1 MADGADEEVTTRVL
15 YPRMG
20 GDGRPQ
26 AIYVGHGKDGWK
38 DAYHFL
44 LTMPLGAFF
53 GVMGAGYLAVNT
65 VFALIYLIVGG
76 VSGVRHGDFLD
87 AFFFSAETLS
97 TVGFGQMAPQ
107 TLAAHLAVTLESFV
121 GLFNLAIATGLL
133 FARISRPT
141 ARVVFSDRAV
151 VTTYQGKP
159 TLMFRAAN
167 RRRNRIV
174 EAEVT
179 VNLARDGV
187 TREGARM
194 RGFET
199 LPTVRSRSP
208 VFILTWQIM
217 HQIDEASPLFG
228 ETTASLIEQRAEI
241 VVILKGLDETFAQT
255 IHARASYTPE
265 EIVWGGRLVDIFS
278 RNEDGLPVIDYTRF
292 HDIDEP

>member
-1 MADGADEEVTTRVL
+1 MADGAENEGQVR

-20 GDGRPQ
+20 GDNLPP
-26 AIYVGHGKDGWK
+26 AIFIGHAKDGWK

-53 GVMGAGYLAVNT
+53 ATMGAAYLSVNALFAV
-65 VFALIYLIVGG
+65 AYMLVGG
-76 VSGVRHGDFLD
+76 IDGVRPGDFPD
-87 AFFFSAETLS
+87 AFFFSIQTLGTIGYGQMSPRSFGAETVV
-97 TVGFGQMAPQ
+97 TV
-107 TLAAHLAVTLESFV
+107 ESFF

-141 ARVVFSDRAV
+141 ARVMFSDLAV
-151 VTTYQGKP
+151 VTPHDGVP

-174 EAEVT
+174 EAEVS

-187 TREGARM
+187 TLEGASM

-199 LPTVRSRSP
+199 MATVRSRSP
-208 VFILTWQIM
+208 VFLLTWQIM
-217 HQIDEASPLFG
+217 HRIDETSPLYG
-228 ETTASLIEQRAEI
+228 ATTESLIAQRAEI

-265 EIVWGGRLVDIFS
+265 EIIWGARLADVFS
-278 RNEDGLPVIDYTRF
+278 RAPDGRPVIDYTRF
-292 HDIDEP
+292 HDIEGP

>member
-1 MADGADEEVTTRVL
+1 
-15 YPRMG
+15 MG
-20 GDGRPQ
+20 GRRPS
-26 AIYVGHGKDGWK
+26 IIGHAKDGWR

-44 LTMPLGAFF
+44 LTMPLGVFF

-65 VFALIYLIVGG
+65 VFALIYLVVGG

-141 ARVVFSDRAV
+141 ARVMFSDRAV
-151 VTTYQGKP
+151 VTTYEAAR

-174 EAEVT
+174 EAEIT

-187 TREGARM
+187 TQEGSRM
-194 RGFET
+194 RGFEN
-199 LPTVRSRSP
+199 LATVRSRSP
-208 VFILTWQIM
+208 VFVLTWQIM

-228 ETTASLIEQRAEI
+228 ETTESLMQRAEI

-265 EIVWGGRLVDIFS
+265 EIVWGSRLVDIFS
-278 RNEDGLPVIDYTRF
+278 RNDDGRPVIDYTRF
-292 HDIDEP
+292 HDIDEAVSAGTDCRPRPPGIRPCSLT

>member
-1 MADGADEEVTTRVL
+1 
-15 YPRMG
+15 MG

-26 AIYVGHGKDGWK
+26 AIYIGHAKDGWK

-44 LTMPLGAFF
+44 LTMPLAGFF
-53 GVMGAGYLAVNT
+53 AVMGGMYLAVN
-65 VFALIYLIVGG
+65 ALFGLVYMLVGG
-76 VSGVRHGDFLD
+76 VEGVKPGDFPD
-87 AFFFSAETLS
+87 AFFFSVQTLG
-97 TVGFGQMAPQ
+97 TIGYGQMAPRSF
-107 TLAAHLAVTLESFV
+107 AAQGVVTVESFF

-141 ARVVFSDRAV
+141 ARVMFSDRAV

-194 RGFET
+194 RGFEN
-199 LPTVRSRSP
+199 LATVRSRSP
-208 VFILTWQIM
+208 VFVLTWQIM
-217 HQIDEASPLFG
+217 HQIDETSPLFG
-228 ETTASLIEQRAEI
+228 QTMRSLIEQRAEI

-278 RNEDGLPVIDYTRF
+278 RNDDGRPVIDYTRF
-292 HDIDEP
+292 HDIDEA